1 MRDRIQSWASIVLG
15 LAVVGLVGWLTSEQM
30 NRSNVRA
37 EPRDGGGAAGASAS
51 ASASASGGTTVS
63 PSDAGTGMGVG
74 SSSSGDIGKL
84 DTSPDGGFGLGSLG
98 TLLDSGAMPTS
109 APRTVRLG
117 VVLVQWAG
125 AEGAPASA
133 RAKPDA
139 LKRAQELMKQA
150 KGDWKATVKAG
161 DHGSSEDIGRIPRGV
176 LDART
181 EVAVFSMTKDDISEP
196 LETSKGYWIVKRIE

>member
-1 MRDRIQSWASIVLG
+1 MRDRIQTWASFVLG
-15 LAVVGLVGWLTSEQM
+15 LAVVGLVGWLTSEQV

-37 EPRDGGGAAGASAS
+37 EPRDGGAAAGPSAS
-51 ASASASGGTTVS
+51 ASTTASAGTAVS
-63 PSDAGTGMGVG
+63 PSDAGTGMAIG
-74 SSSSGDIGKL
+74 SSSGDIGKL

-98 TLLDSGAMPTS
+98 TLLDSGAVPTS

-139 LKRAQELMKQA
+139 LKRAQELMDQA

>member
-1 MRDRIQSWASIVLG
+1 MRDRIQTWASIVLG
-15 LAVVGLVGWLTSEQM
+15 LAVVALVGWLTSEQM
-30 NRSNVRA
+30 TRSNVRA
-37 EPRDGGGAAGASAS
+37 EPRDGGPSASAS
-51 ASASASGGTTVS
+51 ASASAGTTAA
-63 PSDAGTGMGVG
+63 PSDAGTGTGTAMGIG
-74 SSSSGDIGKL
+74 GGSGDIGKL

-117 VVLVQWAG
+117 VVLVHWAG

-133 RAKPDA
+133 RSKQDA
-139 LKRAQELMKQA
+139 LKRAQELVEQA

-161 DHGSSEDIGRIPRGV
+161 DQGSSEDIGRIPRGV

-181 EVAVFSMTKDDISEP
+181 ELAVFSMTKDDISEP
-196 LETSKGYWIVKRIE
+196 LETSKGYWIVKRID